1 MSNYNYTRIM
11 VVRMEEIS
19 LDDFSFYEPD
29 SNNQQMLTELK
40 NSDMNKS
47 YTMPIVYK
55 ITLDISCKQFNNKLE
70 ADISNIVSSFFA
82 INGEDSI
89 NRIEELNEYCYKQ
102 LNSKN
107 FYIKLIRVTKFLPN
121 NLKTSGQEKEIYS
134 NNNLN
139 CNV

>member
-29 SNNQQMLTELK
+29 SNNQQMLIELK